1 MTASTSCQSSCNL
14 LRVLVEQ
21 SPVAIAVCDTNLQ
34 YLLASQQWLDDYGL
48 NKEIIGKSYY
58 EVFPDTSNYW
68 QGIHQHCLTGET
80 YKSQGEILELP
91 NGFREWVKWEIKPW
105 RDHSNKIEGLL
116 ITSEIVTARKQQEII
131 WDDIFQLSPDLMCL
145 ANFDGYFEKLNSVW
159 EYTLGFSVAELKAK
173 SFLEFVHPEDQ
184 QATLAAANRIA
195 QGGFYISFE
204 NRYRCKNGSYK
215 WLQWTATPMLE
226 QQKIYAIARD
236 ITDKKEAEEALQTQ
250 QELLQKVIDTTP
262 HWLFVKDWDGKFILA
277 NQAFTRALGTTP
289 QNLVGK
295 SDADFVTNQEQIE
308 QFLRDDRQVMTSL
321 QEKFIPEEPV
331 TTPEGKTHWVQTI
344 KRPLFLPGNSFPY
357 VLISAT
363 DVTERKLAEDALRES
378 KRQYRTLTQVSP
390 VGIYHADSKG
400 HCLYANERWC
410 QITGI
415 KQNAALD
422 KEWTEA
428 IHPED
433 RKRVTQEWYKSI
445 TEKTPFKSEFRFQHS
460 NGEVRWVYSQAV
472 VERGLNEKVQG
483 YVGSCTDITERK
495 KAEEE
500 VQKLVALIER
510 SFDFIGIATLQG
522 KPLYINPA
530 GLDLVGLPSLEAA
543 KNQQVIDFFLPKDQA
558 QVQQELIPQVLQQG
572 YWQGEFWFKHFQTK
586 EPISV
591 DFHFFTINN
600 PQTHQPIAL
609 ATITRDITERKLA
622 EKEKAK
628 LLAILEATTDLVGTA
643 DMEGHLTYLNKAGQK
658 MLGISPEE
666 NINQL
671 QIKDIIASS
680 KIDWVENTLIPTI
693 VKDGVWAGENIFQ
706 HRDGTKIPV
715 SQVAMAHQAENG
727 QVEYTSAVAR
737 DIRNRKAA
745 EEALRNSETKL
756 RKQAQDL
763 EQTLQ
768 ELRQAQGKLVQ
779 TEKMS
784 SLGHLVAGVAHEIN
798 NPVNFIY
805 GNLSYVED
813 YAQDLADLVKLYR
826 EKFATN
832 LEVEEK
838 IAAIDLD
845 FLLEDLPKLL
855 NSMRVGSERIQ
866 QIVSSLRTFSR
877 KDGTEMKNVNIH
889 EGIDSTIMILQ
900 HRFKTTSKYPAIKII
915 KEYGELPSVDC
926 YLGQMNQVFMNLIS
940 NAIDAV
946 EERNKSRSKEEI
958 KDKPSIIRICTEVD
972 EQDQNLVRIRI
983 ADSGTGIPNH
993 IQSHLFDPFFTTKA
1007 IGKGTGLGLSISYQI
1022 ITEKHQGQ
1030 LEFISCPG
1038 EGTEFSISLPIQQD

>member
-390 VGIYHADSKG
+390 VGIYHADSQG

-415 KQNAALD
+415 KSDAALG
-422 KEWTEA
+422 KGWVEA

-433 RKRVTQEWYKSI
+433 RKRVTQEWHKSI
-445 TEKTPFKSEFRFQHS
+445 TEKISFKSEFRFQHS

-472 VERGLNEKVQG
+472 VERALNEEVQG

-522 KPLYINPA
+522 EPLYINPA
-530 GLDLVGLPSLEAA
+530 GLELVGLPSLEIA
-543 KNQQVIDFFLPKDQA
+543 KTKGVIDFFLPKDQA
-558 QVQQELIPQVLQQG
+558 QVQQELIPKVLQQG
-572 YWQGEFWFKHFQTK
+572 YWQGEFWFKNFRTQ

-591 DFHFFTINN
+591 DFHFFTINH
-600 PQTHQPIAL
+600 PQTNQPIAL
-609 ATITRDITERKLA
+609 ATITRDIT
-622 EKEKAK
+622 
-628 LLAILEATTDLVGTA
+628 D
-643 DMEGHLTYLNKAGQK
+643 
-658 MLGISPEE
+658 
-666 NINQL
+666 
-671 QIKDIIASS
+671 
-680 KIDWVENTLIPTI
+680 
-693 VKDGVWAGENIFQ
+693 
-706 HRDGTKIPV
+706 
-715 SQVAMAHQAENG
+715 
-727 QVEYTSAVAR
+727 
-737 DIRNRKAA
+737 RKAA

-756 RKQAQDL
+756 KKQAQDL
-763 EQTLQ
+763 EQTLR
-768 ELRQAQGKLVQ
+768 ELRQTQGKLIQ

-813 YAQDLADLVKLYR
+813 YAQDLAELVKFYR
-826 EKFATN
+826 EKFAATP
-832 LEVEEK
+832 EVEERMVE
-838 IAAIDLD
+838 IDLD

-855 NSMRVGSERIQ
+855 NSMRIGSERIQ

-877 KDGTEMKNVNIH
+877 KDGTEMKNVNLH

-915 KEYGELPSVDC
+915 KEYGDLPSVDC

-946 EERNKSRSKEEI
+946 EERNQSRSKEEI
-958 KDKPSIIRICTEVD
+958 ENKPGIVRIRTEVD

-983 ADSGTGIPNH
+983 ADSGAGIPNH

-1030 LEFISCPG
+1030 LGFISCPG
-1038 EGTEFSISLPIQQD
+1038 EGTEFSISLPVKQD